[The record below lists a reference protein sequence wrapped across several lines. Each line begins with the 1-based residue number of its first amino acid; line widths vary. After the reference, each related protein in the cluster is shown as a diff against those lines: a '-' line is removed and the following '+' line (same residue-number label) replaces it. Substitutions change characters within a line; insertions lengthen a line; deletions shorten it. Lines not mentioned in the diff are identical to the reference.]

1 MKSFKISLL
10 VFTVMLLSSFTHLIA
25 QEANREQ
32 RTPEEIAQKQTSKLT
47 KELAL
52 TEDQQ
57 KSVYDINLKYAQQ
70 NQELRQSLLKT
81 KQQLDKRDKE
91 LKATLNDE
99 QKEKFDKLRA
109 SQREKFKQARQE
121 RENAAQIQQ

>member
-1 MKSFKISLL
+1 MVITLALFGSFGHM
-10 VFTVMLLSSFTHLIA
+10 VA
-25 QEANREQ
+25 QENQQQE
-32 RTPEEIAQKQTSKLT
+32 RTPEEIAQKQTNKLT

-70 NQELRQSLLKT
+70 NKELRQSLLKT

-99 QKEKFDKLRA
+99 QKAKFDELRA
-109 SQREKFKQARQE
+109 SQREKFKQARLE
-121 RENAAQIQQ
+121 REKAAQNAN

>member
-1 MKSFKISLL
+1 MALAFFGTIGHM
-10 VFTVMLLSSFTHLIA
+10 VA
-25 QEANREQ
+25 QENQPQE
-32 RTPEEIAQKQTSKLT
+32 RTPEEVAQKQTSKLT

-52 TEDQQ
+52 SEDQQ

-70 NQELRQSLLKT
+70 NKELRQSLIKT

-99 QKEKFDKLRA
+99 QKEQFDKLRA
-109 SQREKFKQARQE
+109 SQREKFKQARLE
-121 RENAAQIQQ
+121 RENAAQNPN

>member
-1 MKSFKISLL
+1 MVITLALFGSIGHM
-10 VFTVMLLSSFTHLIA
+10 VA
-25 QEANREQ
+25 QENQPQE
-32 RTPEEIAQKQTSKLT
+32 RTPEEIAQKQTNKLT

-70 NQELRQSLLKT
+70 NKELRQSLLKT

-99 QKEKFDKLRA
+99 QKEKFDELRA
-109 SQREKFKQARQE
+109 SQREKFKQARLE
-121 RENAAQIQQ
+121 REKTAQNAN